1 MAYIGKYLR
10 EKQPEN
16 SRCEDGFPPLPI
28 FILPLS
34 VIYFEL
40 ILRRITHMQIF
51 HAGLPAGL
59 FCALAFVMPLCLIC
73 AAVKSGKVS
82 FLLCLVFLELLTI
95 WYGAAYFIEDSYKVF
110 MQPTIVLSVAGN
122 AVKDFD
128 SNIAGVF
135 LNGLPIILLFHIP
148 VILMLILRLCAR
160 SSTRLRFACT
170 NMRRLIAVLFACMI
184 IFSAAGYGLSICTE
198 TLRNQ
203 FRYEYT
209 YDNAVRRFGLL
220 SALEQDI
227 LRSVFGYDP
236 VIENT
241 ADADI
246 STPAQNS
253 VPPSDNIETFANS
266 DSVITEPIIENPEEE
281 EDEVVEYG
289 YNSMELDFS
298 GTDSAM
304 QSVNDYVLG
313 RTPSRKNE
321 YTGIFKGKNLI
332 LITAEAF
339 SKEIIDPDRTP
350 TLYRLAGQGIVFEDF
365 YQPVWGG
372 STSTGEY
379 SWLMGIV
386 PADAMV
392 MMSSRTKNLYFT
404 MGNQLQRLGYFSAAY
419 HDGSYDYYQR
429 NQTHTNLGYST
440 YTGIGNGLEDA
451 FSGGFPASDL
461 EMIDYTVPQYIDKQP
476 FSIYYMT
483 ISGHASYGF
492 SPDINDMSVKNE
504 DVTVDMPYSKTVRA
518 YYACN
523 QELEYALESLISQ
536 LEDAGIADDTVIAL
550 VPDHYPY
557 GLMPS
562 SAWGSKNNFLTELYG
577 HPADTN
583 PLRDHNA
590 AIIWCGSLEKL
601 DEPIVVSSP
610 TSSLDILPTL
620 SNLFGLEYDSRLL
633 VGRDVLSDTPA
644 LVLWTDYSWL
654 TDVGY
659 YDSHERHLTLADGS
673 VADEEYEDYINEISA
688 DVREKIDFSKKVAT
702 KDYYGQLFGKIG

>member
-1 MAYIGKYLR
+1 MAYHEKHLR
-10 EKQPEN
+10 EKQPEML
-16 SRCEDGFPPLPI
+16 RGEDSITLLSI

-40 ILRRITHMQIF
+40 ILRSITHMQIF
-51 HAGLPAGL
+51 HSGLPGGL

-73 AAVKSGKVS
+73 AAVKNGKVS
-82 FLLCLVFLELLTI
+82 FLLCFVFLELLTI
-95 WYGAAYFIEDSYKVF
+95 WYGATYFIEDSYKVF
-110 MQPTIVLSVAGN
+110 MQPTIVLSVAGD
-122 AVKDFD
+122 AIKDFE
-128 SNIAGVF
+128 SNIADVF
-135 LNGLPIILLFHIP
+135 LNGLPTILLFHIP
-148 VILMLILRLCAR
+148 VILMLILRLCVR
-160 SSTRLRFACT
+160 STPLRFACS
-170 NMRRLIAVLFACMI
+170 NRRHLITVLFACMI
-184 IFSAAGYGLSICTE
+184 IFTAAGYGLSICTE

-236 VIENT
+236 APEKTSV
-241 ADADI
+241 ADV
-246 STPAQNS
+246 STLVQNNVS
-253 VPPSDNIETFANS
+253 PSDNIETFADS
-266 DSVITEPIIENPEEE
+266 DIGIAESVIVYP
-281 EDEVVEYG
+281 EDEEVIKYG

-304 QSVNDYVLG
+304 QSVNDYVLS
-313 RTPSRKNE
+313 RTPSKKNE

-350 TLYRLAGQGIVFEDF
+350 TLYRLANQGIVFEDF

-379 SWLMGIV
+379 SWLTGLV
-386 PADAMV
+386 PTDAMV

-404 MGNQLQRLGYFSAAY
+404 MGNQLHRLGYFSAAY
-419 HDGSYDYYQR
+419 HDGRYDYYHR
-429 NQTHTNLGYST
+429 NRTHTNLGYST

-523 QELEYALESLISQ
+523 QELEYALESLVSQ

-583 PLRDHNA
+583 PQRDHNA

-633 VGRDVLSDTPA
+633 VGRDVLSDTPP

-659 YDSHERHLTLADGS
+659 YDSHERQLTLADGS
-673 VADEEYEDYINEISA
+673 VAGEEYKGYINEIST
-688 DVREKIDFSKKVAT
+688 DVREKIDFSRKVAT
-702 KDYYGQLFGKIG
+702 KDYYGQLFGKIE